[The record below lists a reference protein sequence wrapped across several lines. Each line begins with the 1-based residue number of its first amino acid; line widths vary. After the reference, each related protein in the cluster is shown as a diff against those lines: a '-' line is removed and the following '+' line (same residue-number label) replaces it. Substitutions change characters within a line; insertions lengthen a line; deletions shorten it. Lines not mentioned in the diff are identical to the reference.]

1 MPLAVERPYVLEP
14 RGEDAHVLG
23 QEITFQL
30 VVGGLVLLLVLGLLV
45 AIVIRQLRHR
55 TPEEAP
61 PDLDEERGQR
71 WIVLGGLVLPLVVLT
86 AVVVMSARSFLAVDD
101 AGGARAGVERTV
113 EVVAHRWWWEVRYP
127 DAHAST
133 ANEVVLPVGQPVRL
147 RLRTKDVIHSLWIP
161 QLDRKADM
169 IPGRVTYLRLTAERP
184 GEYRGL
190 CAEFCGLQ
198 HAKMAF
204 RVRVLAPGA
213 FADWLAAARLP
224 AARPATTS
232 ARAGAR
238 VFQDAGCAVCHTI
251 AGTAAS
257 GEVGPELTHLASRR
271 SIAAETLPNTRGNL
285 AGWISD
291 PQHVKRGVLMP
302 RTELGGR
309 ELQQLLDYLE
319 GLR

>member
-1 MPLAVERPYVLEP
+1 VLEP
-14 RGEDAHVLG
+14 RGEHAHVLG
-23 QEITFQL
+23 QEIAFQL
-30 VVGGLVLLLVLGLLV
+30 IAGGLVLLLVLGLLV
-45 AIVIRQLRHR
+45 AIVVRQLRRR
-55 TPEEAP
+55 TADEAP
-61 PDLDEERGQR
+61 PELDEERGQR

-86 AVVVMSARSFLAVDD
+86 AVVVMSARSFLEVDD

-127 DAHAST
+127 ADHAST

-169 IPGRVTYLRLTAERP
+169 IPGRVTFLRVTAERP

-224 AARPATTS
+224 AARPASAS

-285 AGWISD
+285 AGWVSD

-302 RTELGGR
+302 RTALGGR
-309 ELQQLLDYLE
+309 ELQRLLDYLE

>member
-1 MPLAVERPYVLEP
+1 MSLSLAVERPYVLEP

-23 QEITFQL
+23 QEIAFQL
-30 VVGGLVLLLVLGLLV
+30 IAGGLVLLLVLGLLV
-45 AIVIRQLRHR
+45 AIAVRQRRRPHDV
-55 TPEEAP
+55 P
-61 PDLDEERGQR
+61 PDLDQERGQR

-86 AVVVMSARSFLAVDD
+86 AVVAMSARSFLEVDD
-101 AGGARAGVERTV
+101 AGGAGGRTV
-113 EVVAHRWWWEVRYP
+113 EVVSHRWWWEVRYP
-127 DAHAST
+127 EDHAST

-147 RLRTKDVIHSLWIP
+147 RLRTEDVIHSLWIP

-204 RVRVLAPGA
+204 RVRVLPPGA

-224 AARPATTS
+224 AARPATAS

-238 VFQDAGCAVCHTI
+238 VFQEAGCAVCHTI

-257 GEVGPELTHLASRR
+257 GEVGPALTHLASRR
-271 SIAAETLPNTRGNL
+271 SIAAETLPNTRENL

-302 RTELGGR
+302 RSDLGGR